1 MKQDHN
7 FPFSLEDLKALYKPR
22 SSPLTFVP
30 SVCLKVSSEQYSKLE
45 YPLPVAV
52 KGRKQSLEVSNNNNL
67 RLPGLFFLQDLF
79 FPFLGRVC
87 ALSLLTCV
95 V

>member
-22 SSPLTFVP
+22 FCPLTFVP

-52 KGRKQSLEVSNNNNL
+52 KGRKPESGVSNNNNL
-67 RLPGLFFLQDLF
+67 LLPGLFFLQDLV

-87 ALSLLTCV
+87 ALSPLTCAV
-95 V
+95 